1 MNEIDILAATYDHT
15 CKVYRAQMVDLPNGE
30 TTYQDG
36 INGQLVYENLP
47 CALSSPSGGKL
58 SYKQPEYRISTDYLL
73 FTRPDIEL
81 MENDYLVIN
90 QYGHEV
96 IARAGQTDY
105 YLSHNEV
112 HVTLGKTI

>member
-58 SYKQPEYRISTDYLL
+58 SYKSAGY
-73 FTRPDIEL
+73 PDKHRLSI
-81 MENDYLVIN
+81 IHPS
-90 QYGHEV
+90 GH
-96 IARAGQTDY
+96 RN
-105 YLSHNEV
+105 H
-112 HVTLGKTI
+112 GK

>member
-58 SYKQPEYRISTDYLL
+58 SYKQPEYRISTDYPLC
-73 FTRPDIEL
+73 TGGIPMYD
-81 MENDYLVIN
+81 
-90 QYGHEV
+90 
-96 IARAGQTDY
+96 AGFS
-105 YLSHNEV
+105 L
-112 HVTLGKTI
+112 